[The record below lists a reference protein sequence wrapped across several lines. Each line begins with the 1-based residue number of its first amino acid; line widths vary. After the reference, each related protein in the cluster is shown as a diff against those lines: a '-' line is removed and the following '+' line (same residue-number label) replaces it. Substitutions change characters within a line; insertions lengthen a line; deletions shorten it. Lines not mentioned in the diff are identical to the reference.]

1 MSLKPLSSRL
11 PQVGTTIFTVMSA
24 LATTHQAVNLGQG
37 FPDFDPDPALLDAV
51 NQAMRAGANQYAPLN
66 GLPSLRQA
74 VSDQVAARYGARYDP
89 DTEVMIT
96 AGATQAI
103 FTAVLAL
110 VHPGDE
116 VIVLEPAYD
125 SYIPSIVMAGATP
138 VRVPMTRDYRV
149 DWDRVRS
156 AVTPKTRAI
165 MINSP
170 HNPSGMILRDR
181 DLQAL
186 SEIAVKHGLLV
197 ISDEVY
203 EHMVF
208 DGEPHQSVSRY
219 PDLAAQSIVITS
231 FGKTFHVTGWKV
243 GAVMAPQAIMAE
255 FRKVH
260 QFNVFVVNS
269 AMQAGLAQYMQD
281 TSYAQRLPV
290 FYQAKRDLF
299 RAGLAKTPL
308 KLYPC
313 EGTFFQLVD
322 YSEISDKSELDFAR
336 WLTTEI
342 GVAAIPLSSF
352 YADPVENKTVRFCFA
367 KKEETL
373 KSALER
379 LAALG

>member
-1 MSLKPLSSRL
+1 
-11 PQVGTTIFTVMSA
+11 MSA
-24 LATTHQAVNLGQG
+24 LAARHGAVNLGQG
-37 FPDFDPDPALLDAV
+37 FPDFDPDPVLLDAV
-51 NQAMRAGANQYAPLN
+51 NQAMRSGANQYAPLN
-66 GLPSLRQA
+66 GLASLRQTL
-74 VSDQVAARYGARYDP
+74 SDQIAARYGMRYDP
-89 DTEVMIT
+89 ETEIMIT

-125 SYIPSIVMAGATP
+125 SYIPSIVMAGAVP

-149 DWDRVRS
+149 DWDRVRD
-156 AVTPKTRAI
+156 AVSTKTRAI
-165 MINSP
+165 LINSP
-170 HNPSGMILRDR
+170 HNPSGMILRDS
-181 DLQAL
+181 DLRML
-186 SEIAVKHGLLV
+186 SGIVTTHGLLV

-219 PDLAAQSIVITS
+219 PELAAQSIVVSS

-243 GAVMAPQAIMAE
+243 GAVVAPQAIMAE

-269 AMQAGLAQYMQD
+269 VMQVALHQYMQD
-281 TSYAQRLPV
+281 ASYAQTLPP
-290 FYQAKRDLF
+290 FYQTKRDYF
-299 RAGLAKTPL
+299 RDGLAKTGL

-322 YSEISDKSELDFAR
+322 YSAISDKSELDFAQ

-373 KSALER
+373 KLALER